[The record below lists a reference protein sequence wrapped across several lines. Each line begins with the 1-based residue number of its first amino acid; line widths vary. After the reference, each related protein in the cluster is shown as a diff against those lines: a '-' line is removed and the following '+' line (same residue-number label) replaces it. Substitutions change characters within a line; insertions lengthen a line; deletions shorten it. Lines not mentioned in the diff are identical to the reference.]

1 MSPTGS
7 TKKQSSGAYVALLRG
22 INVGGRN
29 MLPMSKLVALFVEE
43 GCGDV
48 ATYIQSGNVVF
59 RASATLAARLPDRIE
74 KAINDR
80 MGLRVPVVLRSSAEL
95 RRITKANPFLR
106 PGADET
112 RLHVV
117 FLSSLPGA
125 ARGAGLDPGHSPP
138 DEFAVRGREIYL
150 QCPNGLGRTR
160 LTNQYF
166 DSRLGTTST
175 VRNWR
180 TVLKLLELS
189 ES

>member
-1 MSPTGS
+1 MA
-7 TKKQSSGAYVALLRG
+7 KKQPSNTYVALLRG

-29 MLPMSKLVALFVEE
+29 MLPMSKLVAMFLEE
-43 GCGDV
+43 GCGGV

-59 RASATLAARLPDRIE
+59 RAPATLAARLPDRIE
-74 KAINDR
+74 KAITDR
-80 MGLRVPVVLRSSAEL
+80 VKLRVPVVLRSSAEL

-106 PGADET
+106 RGIDESH
-112 RLHVV
+112 LHVA
-117 FLSSLPGA
+117 FLSGRPAA
-125 ARGAGLDPGHSPP
+125 ARGAGLDPAHSPP
-138 DEFAVRGREIYL
+138 DEFAIQGSEIYL
-150 QCPNGLGRTR
+150 RCPNGLARTR

-189 ES
+189 EG